1 MTHLEERVT
10 ALVDGRLTPDATER
24 ALVHLAECARCRVA
38 VAAERATRRALR
50 EAPDPVPSSELLSR
64 LLAMGGP
71 AGPLAPRPGHVPG
84 APRPVPL
91 PPPGAPW
98 QTRPPGRTDG
108 VRSGRRR
115 RRTLRSAALGVVS
128 VASLGLV
135 GLLLIGTVASRQAPE
150 PVAFGAASLAPG
162 VQPAAGAPAGTVDR
176 LDDEELAAL
185 RADGWPCPESLAGG
199 LPLVEAHSIDT
210 GDVPVLHLRYSD
222 GRATVS
228 VVEQRGELDPGQA
241 TAFSQAISAGTAGRR
256 DVPWHAIWQ
265 SGDVVVAVVAEGPP
279 HVLSSAVEALPS
291 ADPVDDRDGGWWDR
305 VGRGADVVA
314 ALLSGS

>member
-50 EAPDPVPSSELLSR
+50 EAPDPAPSSELLSR

-98 QTRPPGRTDG
+98 LTRPPGRTDG
-108 VRSGRRR
+108 VRSRRR
-115 RRTLRSAALGVVS
+115 RALRSAALGVVS

-135 GLLLIGTVASRQAPE
+135 GLLLVGTVASRQE
-150 PVAFGAASLAPG
+150 PVALGTASLVPG
-162 VQPAAGAPAGTVDR
+162 VQPAAGSPPGTVDR
-176 LDDEELAAL
+176 LDDAELAAL
-185 RADGWPCPESLAGG
+185 RDDGWPCPESLAGG
-199 LPLVEAHSIDT
+199 LPLVDAHSIDT

-228 VVEQRGELDPGQA
+228 VVEQRGELDAAQA
-241 TAFSQAISAGTAGRR
+241 TAFSQAIRAGTAGRR

-279 HVLSSAVEALPS
+279 QVLSKAVETLPP
-291 ADPVDDRDGGWWDR
+291 AGPVDDPDVGWWDR